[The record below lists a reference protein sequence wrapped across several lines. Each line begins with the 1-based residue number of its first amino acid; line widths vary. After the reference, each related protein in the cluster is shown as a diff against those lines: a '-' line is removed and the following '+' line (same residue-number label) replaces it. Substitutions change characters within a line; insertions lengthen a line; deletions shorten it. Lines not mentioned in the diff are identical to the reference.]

1 MTTPVPRSRPGNSST
16 YVSVIFEVLASAIS
30 VPGIGRRRKRQSG
43 AEQSEEYIL
52 VTTLADPTINTR
64 IAVAPKT
71 ETPRPLFICPR
82 CDARLRFNYDEPIC
96 LQCGYVKYDYA
107 APDQMQRQTNL
118 MSAGTRS
125 VLRYVGDF
133 PTLAETL
140 TQVKLV
146 RLRNR
151 VVYGVTCPFCGQEM
165 TQSSLS
171 GKRREA
177 REERY
182 KCSDGHRVSLT
193 PGKNGSLGG
202 TERHV
207 RG

>member
-1 MTTPVPRSRPGNSST
+1 MQ
-16 YVSVIFEVLASAIS
+16 
-30 VPGIGRRRKRQSG
+30 RK
-43 AEQSEEYIL
+43 EYRKL
-52 VTTLADPTINTR
+52 VTTLADPPVSMQV
-64 IAVAPKT
+64 AVAPKT
-71 ETPRPLFICPR
+71 GTRPPLLICPR
-82 CDARLRFNYDEPIC
+82 CDARLTFNYDEPIC

-107 APDQMQRQTNL
+107 APDQIRRKTNL

-133 PTLAETL
+133 ATLAETL

-151 VVYGVTCPFCGQEM
+151 VVYGVTCPFCNQAM

-182 KCSDGHRVSLT
+182 KCSEGHRVSLT
-193 PGKNGSLGG
+193 PGKNGSLGWK
-202 TERHV
+202 
-207 RG
+207 

>member
-1 MTTPVPRSRPGNSST
+1 
-16 YVSVIFEVLASAIS
+16 
-30 VPGIGRRRKRQSG
+30 
-43 AEQSEEYIL
+43 
-52 VTTLADPTINTR
+52 
-64 IAVAPKT
+64 
-71 ETPRPLFICPR
+71 
-82 CDARLRFNYDEPIC
+82 
-96 LQCGYVKYDYA
+96 
-107 APDQMQRQTNL
+107 

-125 VLRYVGDF
+125 VLRYVGEF
-133 PTLAETL
+133 PTLSETL

-151 VVYGVTCPFCGQEM
+151 VVYGVTCPFCGQAM

-193 PGKNGSLGG
+193 PGRNGALGWK
-202 TERHV
+202 
-207 RG
+207 

>member
-1 MTTPVPRSRPGNSST
+1 M
-16 YVSVIFEVLASAIS
+16 
-30 VPGIGRRRKRQSG
+30 
-43 AEQSEEYIL
+43 
-52 VTTLADPTINTR
+52 VTTLADATINTQ

-71 ETPRPLFICPR
+71 ETLRPLFICPR

-107 APDQMQRQTNL
+107 APDQMRRRTNL

-151 VVYGVTCPFCGQEM
+151 VVYGVTCPFCGQAM

-193 PGKNGSLGG
+193 PGRNGALGWK
-202 TERHV
+202 
-207 RG
+207 